1 MVPEPTPAEPL
12 DRDLREAVFSMLDPR
27 WIVHEDA
34 DLIAIDKPPFVP
46 TQEAREGDADDLPAR
61 VRGFLA
67 RRDGSRAPYVGVHQR
82 LDRDT
87 SGVVLYTKRPE
98 ANARLAAQME
108 ARAVEKVYVAV
119 VDTWRGG
126 RTTLRHRLAPGSDGT
141 MRVGAQGKPAVTHVR
156 PLARSGR
163 HTLLELRIETGR
175 THQIRAQLAHTGAP
189 VCGDVLYGGSPAPR
203 LFLHALSLT
212 LDHPVDGRRLACTAP
227 VPAAFDAWMKGRRE
241 PLAQSLA
248 AAVQRRFALGCAG
261 LRPAQDA
268 TTAFRLVHGEADGW
282 PGAAVDLYADWAV
295 LHLYDDA
302 PGLEEE
308 AADALVACGLTGV
321 YVKRRPR
328 QANVVT
334 EHAALAP
341 AEPIRGRPA
350 PTSLLVRE
358 HGLPFAVRLGDG
370 LSTGLFLD
378 QRDNR
383 RRVRQRSGGASVLN
397 LFSYTCGFTV
407 AAVAGGAART
417 VSVDASGAALDRGRL
432 NLDGL
437 GAGTTEAHRF
447 VRADAFEWLAR
458 AGRRGETFDVVCCDP
473 PTYATG
479 SQGRWTSGAA
489 WASLTAMCVKVLAPG
504 GTLLV
509 TSNDR
514 RMTRAA
520 FRAFVRRGAA
530 DAGRAWTSLKDLPMP
545 PDFPSL
551 SGQEPHT
558 KGLLGCAP

>member
-1 MVPEPTPAEPL
+1 MYDVVVVGAGSAGAALAARLSEDSSRRVLLLEAGRDWRPAEAPHA
-12 DRDLREAVFSMLDPR
+12 LRSKNIIPFMHDPAHQAEWQWPGLLTRRTAAQEAKFYWRGKALGGSSAVN
-27 WIVHEDA
+27 A
-34 DLIAIDKPPFVP
+34 QIAI
-46 TQEAREGDADDLPAR
+46 
-61 VRGFLA
+61 RG
-67 RRDGSRAPYVGVHQR
+67 
-82 LDRDT
+82 
-87 SGVVLYTKRPE
+87 
-98 ANARLAAQME
+98 
-108 ARAVEKVYVAV
+108 
-119 VDTWRGG
+119 
-126 RTTLRHRLAPGSDGT
+126 
-141 MRVGAQGKPAVTHVR
+141 
-156 PLARSGR
+156 
-163 HTLLELRIETGR
+163 
-175 THQIRAQLAHTGAP
+175 
-189 VCGDVLYGGSPAPR
+189 
-203 LFLHALSLT
+203 
-212 LDHPVDGRRLACTAP
+212 

-308 AADALVACGLTGV
+308 AADALMACGLTGV

-407 AAVAGGAART
+407 AAVAGGR
-417 VSVDASGAALDRGRL
+417 DA
-432 NLDGL
+432 
-437 GAGTTEAHRF
+437 
-447 VRADAFEWLAR
+447 
-458 AGRRGETFDVVCCDP
+458 
-473 PTYATG
+473 
-479 SQGRWTSGAA
+479 
-489 WASLTAMCVKVLAPG
+489 CVAVI
-504 GTLLV
+504 
-509 TSNDR
+509 R
-514 RMTRAA
+514 
-520 FRAFVRRGAA
+520 
-530 DAGRAWTSLKDLPMP
+530 
-545 PDFPSL
+545 
-551 SGQEPHT
+551 
-558 KGLLGCAP
+558 